1 MAPNKNGRG
10 KTKGDKKKKEEKVIP
25 VAMDITVNL
34 KDETHIILK
43 GISTDR
49 IIDVRRLLSVNTA
62 TCNITNFSLSH
73 EVRGPRLKD
82 TVDIS
87 ALKPCVL
94 TLIEEDYDEESATSH
109 VKRLLDIVACTT
121 CFGPSVRD
129 SGGNSEATNESKS
142 VKKSSKQRRNGK
154 DKRSPSPPEG
164 AAATVTAMVVDEDGE
179 MSNSCPK
186 LGSFYEFFSLSHL
199 TPPLQ
204 FIRRETRKVDEVLPN
219 DYLFSLEVKLFNGKL
234 VSVEACRKGF
244 HNTGKHGI
252 LCHNLVDLLRQLSRA
267 FDNAY
272 NELMKGFL
280 ERNKFGNLPYGLRA
294 NTWLVPPVAA
304 QMPSIFPSLPVEDEK
319 WGGNGGGLGR
329 DGKSDLLPY
338 ASELLFIAYMPCK
351 TTEERQVRD
360 RRAFLLHS
368 LFVDV
373 AISRAISAVRHVME
387 KVKPAHSDANRE
399 IIYNERVG
407 DLSIFVTK
415 DVADGSCKIDTKIDG
430 CQTTGIAKKNLIE
443 RHLLKGITA
452 DENTAAHD
460 IASLGVLNVRH
471 CGYIATVK
479 VQGKE
484 SDKVGFPSESIE
496 LADQPDGG
504 ANALN
509 INSLRYLLH
518 AKDDNKVMHSKP
530 SKSEEISSSR
540 AFVKRI
546 LKESLIK
553 LQEQNIEGDS
563 FIRWELGACWIQ
575 HLRDLKKSE
584 KDKKP
589 HTMKTKDEIKV
600 EGLGIHLKS
609 LKNRKQNEPQSESF
623 KPVADSVDGRSEED
637 VIPSEDSQRE
647 TDANQNQLILKSL
660 LSDDGFTRLKE
671 SETGL
676 HVKSVEELIDMSQK
690 YYNEVALPKLVADF
704 GSLELS
710 PVDGRTLTDFMHTR
724 GLRMRSLGHIIKLSD
739 KLSHVQSLCIHEM
752 IIRAFKHILQAVIA
766 SVVEIEDL
774 AAVIAATLN
783 MMLGFPENDE
793 QNEPH
798 GIDPLVWR
806 WLELFLKNRYEWETG
821 ILNYKDVRK
830 ITILRGLCLKVGIEL
845 VPRDYDV
852 NSPNPF
858 RKEDIVSLVPVH
870 KQAVCSSAD
879 GRQLLESS
887 KTALDKGKLE
897 DAVSYGT
904 KALAKLVAVCG
915 PYHRM
920 TAGAYSLLAVVLYH
934 TGDFNQAT
942 VYQQKA
948 LDINERE
955 LGLDHPDTMK
965 SYGDLAVFYYRLQ
978 HTELALNYVKRAL
991 YQLHLTCGPSHP
1003 NTAATYINVAMM
1015 EEGLGNVHVAL
1026 RYLHKALKCNQ
1037 RLLGPDHIQTAASYH
1052 AIAIALSLM
1061 EAYALSVQH
1070 EQTTLQILKKK
1081 LGPDDLR
1088 TQDAAAWL
1096 EYFESKAFE
1105 QQEAARN
1112 GTRKPDA
1119 SIASKGH
1126 LSVSDLLDYIN
1137 PGSDAKGRNA
1147 MLAKRK
1153 GFASKVKGKS
1163 DQTNC
1168 ASANS
1173 VTPKDV
1179 LEVKQ
1184 DDQKLICKDDNDSQ
1198 KNEEPFDIVV
1208 MSNLNADRRIS
1219 ENNKPIEPR
1228 PLVKDTSLEKCVNGA
1243 VLSEPYAEAGDGWQP
1258 VQKPRSAGIYGQKLR
1273 QRWQTISKVTD
1284 FQNEDSISKVGHARL
1299 KNNYQAGRYFVLKK
1313 KTSDGNNADYYVAKG
1328 PSPSTKLGR
1337 RVAKAVMYR
1346 VKSVTSSVRDVV
1358 ALTSNTGG
1366 ELLSS
1371 SVEQIQV
1378 CAVKEAGPM
1387 PKRSSIVSLGIS
1399 PSYKDV
1405 AVAPPGTIYM
1415 LQKSF
1420 SQDEVPDSP
1429 KVLEL
1434 GEEANGEEQ
1443 NFELMKSN
1451 AESIKLGDVQHL
1463 IADDAG
1469 NINDETVATDNKE
1482 GISLSYL
1489 GGGEIS
1495 DVTCPVMPSV
1505 QSSHVDVS
1513 PMEEEGLNT
1522 RNMCISDNFD
1532 SNGNSNVTLQE
1543 MEYPEVK
1550 ASVSYSSDISRDMS
1564 NKQLSASAAPFSP
1577 FPAVARIVPLPMNIN
1592 HPSGPGRLPPVG
1604 LWPMNM
1610 SVHPGTPTILPNPM
1624 CSSPHHS
1631 YHSPPPTPNMMNC
1644 LPFMYPPYSQPQML
1658 PPTTFPVNSSAFHP
1672 NHYAWQC
1679 NMTPKAS
1686 DYVPG
1691 SVWSGCHPIEF
1702 SVSLPVV
1709 EPITESTLVSV
1720 TKESSDN
1727 SERSSPVPSFPV
1739 DLISGDEVK
1748 AEANLPAPDAV
1759 EILNDIAE
1767 VGSEKVRAMNTLAS
1781 EYITLS
1787 DNQSQKGDAPN
1798 ENAGSCDNYIQRH
1811 PCKTDDEKT
1820 FNILIRGRRN
1830 RKQIL
1835 RMPMSLLKRPYTSQP
1850 FKAVCCRVIRD

>member
-10 KTKGDKKKKEEKVIP
+10 KTKGDKKKKEEKVLP

-34 KDETHIILK
+34 PDETHIILK

-94 TLIEEDYDEESATSH
+94 TLVEEDYNEESATSH

-121 CFGPSVRD
+121 CYGPSNGD
-129 SGGNSEATNESKS
+129 SGENSEATNDTKS
-142 VKKSSKQRRNGK
+142 VKKSSKLRKNGK
-154 DKRSPSPPEG
+154 DKRSPSPPEE
-164 AAATVTAMVVDEDGE
+164 AAAAVDEDGE

-204 FIRRETRKVDEVLPN
+204 FIRRRTRKVDEVPSN
-219 DYLFSLEVKLFNGKL
+219 DYLFSLEVKLCNGKL
-234 VSVEACRKGF
+234 VLVEACRKGF
-244 HNTGKHGI
+244 YNTGKHGI

-272 NELMKGFL
+272 DELMKGFL

-304 QMPSIFPSLPVEDEK
+304 QMSSIFPSLPVEDDK

-338 ASELLFIAYMPCK
+338 ASELLFIASMPCK

-407 DLSIFVTK
+407 DLSISVTK
-415 DVADGSCKIDTKIDG
+415 DVPDASCKIDTKIDG
-430 CQTTGIAKKNLIE
+430 CQATGIAKKNLIE

-460 IASLGVLNVRH
+460 IATLGVLNVRH

-484 SDKVGFPSESIE
+484 SDKVGSPSESIE

-509 INSLRYLLH
+509 INSLRFLLH
-518 AKDDNKVMHSKP
+518 EKDDNKVMHSKP
-530 SKSEEISSSR
+530 SESEEISSSR

-546 LKESLIK
+546 LEESLIK

-575 HLRDLKKSE
+575 HLKDLKKSE
-584 KDKKP
+584 KDKKS

-609 LKNRKQNEPQSESF
+609 LKNRKQNELQSESF
-623 KPVADSVDGRSEED
+623 KPVADSVDGRSEKD
-637 VIPSEDSQRE
+637 VFPSEDSQRE
-647 TDANQNQLILKSL
+647 TDANHNQLRLKSL
-660 LSDDGFTRLKE
+660 LSHDGFTRLKE

-676 HVKSVEELIDMSQK
+676 HLKSVEELIDLSQK

-710 PVDGRTLTDFMHTR
+710 PVDGRNLTDFMHTR
-724 GLRMRSLGHIIKLSD
+724 GLRMRSLGHIIKLSE

-766 SVVEIEDL
+766 SIIEIEDL
-774 AAVIAATLN
+774 AEVIAATLN

-793 QNEPH
+793 PNEPH
-798 GIDPLVWR
+798 GIDPFVWR

-821 ILNYKDVRK
+821 SLNYKDVRK
-830 ITILRGLCLKVGIEL
+830 ITILRGLCHKVGIEI

-887 KTALDKGKLE
+887 KTALDNGKLE
-897 DAVSYGT
+897 DAVSHGT
-904 KALAKLVAVCG
+904 KALAKVVAVCG

-1037 RLLGPDHIQTAASYH
+1037 RLLGRDHIQTAASYH

-1061 EAYALSVQH
+1061 EAYPLSIQH
-1070 EQTTLQILKKK
+1070 EQTTLQILKGK

-1105 QQEAARN
+1105 QQEATRN

-1137 PGSDAKGRNA
+1137 PRSNA
-1147 MLAKRK
+1147 VLAKRK
-1153 GFASKVKGKS
+1153 GFVSKVKGKS

-1173 VTPKDV
+1173 HTPKDV
-1179 LEVKQ
+1179 LKVKQ
-1184 DDQKLICKDDNDSQ
+1184 DDQKLICKDDSDSQ
-1198 KNEEPFDIVV
+1198 MNEEPFDIVV
-1208 MSNLNADRRIS
+1208 ESNLNADRRIS
-1219 ENNKPIEPR
+1219 ANNKPIELR
-1228 PLVKDTSLEKCVNGA
+1228 PLVEDASLEKSVNGA
-1243 VLSEPYAEAGDGWQP
+1243 FLSEPFAEADDGWQP
-1258 VQKPRSAGIYGQKLR
+1258 VQRPRSAGMYGQKLR
-1273 QRWQTISKVTD
+1273 QRWQTISKVIGY
-1284 FQNEDSISKVGHARL
+1284 QSKDSISEIGHARL
-1299 KNNYQAGRYFVLKK
+1299 KSNYQAGRYFVLKK
-1313 KTSDGNNADYYVAKG
+1313 KTSDGNNADYYVAKS
-1328 PSPSTKLGR
+1328 PSHSTKLGR
-1337 RVAKAVMYR
+1337 RVAKTVMYR
-1346 VKSVTSSVRDVV
+1346 VKSVSSSVRDV
-1358 ALTSNTGG
+1358 AAETSNTGG
-1366 ELLSS
+1366 KLLSS

-1378 CAVKEAGPM
+1378 SAVKEAGPIL
-1387 PKRSSIVSLGIS
+1387 KRSSIVSLGKS

-1405 AVAPPGTIYM
+1405 AVAPPGTISM
-1415 LQKSF
+1415 LQENF
-1420 SQDEVPDSP
+1420 PEVEVPDNQV
-1429 KVLEL
+1429 VLEL
-1434 GEEANGEEQ
+1434 GEEANGKEQ
-1443 NFELMKSN
+1443 KLEPMRSN
-1451 AESIKLGDVQHL
+1451 AESMKVGDIQHL
-1463 IADDAG
+1463 VAD
-1469 NINDETVATDNKE
+1469 VADHIKNEKVAIDNKE
-1482 GISLSYL
+1482 GIQLSYM

-1495 DVTCPVMPSV
+1495 DVTCPIMPSV

-1513 PMEEEGLNT
+1513 PMEEEVVNT
-1522 RNMCISDNFD
+1522 HNICISDNLD
-1532 SNGNSNVTLQE
+1532 PSGNSNVTLQD
-1543 MEYPEVK
+1543 MEYPGVK
-1550 ASVSYSSDISRDMS
+1550 ASVSYSSDTNRELS

-1577 FPAVARIVPLPMNIN
+1577 FPAISRIVPLPINIS
-1592 HPSGPGRLPPVG
+1592 HPSGPGRLLPVG
-1604 LWPMNM
+1604 PWPINMN
-1610 SVHPGTPTILPNPM
+1610 VHPGSPTIMPNPM

-1631 YHSPPPTPNMMNC
+1631 YPSPPPTPNMMHC

-1658 PPTTFPVNSSAFHP
+1658 PPTTFPVSSSTFHP
-1672 NHYAWQC
+1672 NHYPWQC
-1679 NMTPKAS
+1679 NTNPKAS

-1691 SVWSGCHPIEF
+1691 SVWSGCHSIEF
-1702 SVSLPVV
+1702 PVSLPVV

-1720 TKESSDN
+1720 AKESSDN
-1727 SERSSPVPSFPV
+1727 SERSSPAPSLLV
-1739 DLISGDEVK
+1739 DLISRDEVK
-1748 AEANLPAPDAV
+1748 AEANLSAPDAV
-1759 EILNDIAE
+1759 ETLNDIAE
-1767 VGSEKVRAMNTLAS
+1767 VGSERVRARNTLAS

-1787 DNQSQKGDAPN
+1787 DNQSQKGDTPN
-1798 ENAGSCDNYIQRH
+1798 ENAGSCGNYMQRH
-1811 PCKTDDEKT
+1811 PFKTDEEKT
-1820 FNILIRGRRN
+1820 FSILIRGRRN
-1830 RKQIL
+1830 RKQTL

-1850 FKAVCCRVIRD
+1850 FKAVCSRVIRD

>member
-1 MAPNKNGRG
+1 M
-10 KTKGDKKKKEEKVIP
+10 
-25 VAMDITVNL
+25 
-34 KDETHIILK
+34 
-43 GISTDR
+43 
-49 IIDVRRLLSVNTA
+49 
-62 TCNITNFSLSH
+62 
-73 EVRGPRLKD
+73 
-82 TVDIS
+82 
-87 ALKPCVL
+87 
-94 TLIEEDYDEESATSH
+94 
-109 VKRLLDIVACTT
+109 
-121 CFGPSVRD
+121 
-129 SGGNSEATNESKS
+129 
-142 VKKSSKQRRNGK
+142 
-154 DKRSPSPPEG
+154 
-164 AAATVTAMVVDEDGE
+164 
-179 MSNSCPK
+179 
-186 LGSFYEFFSLSHL
+186 
-199 TPPLQ
+199 
-204 FIRRETRKVDEVLPN
+204 
-219 DYLFSLEVKLFNGKL
+219 
-234 VSVEACRKGF
+234 
-244 HNTGKHGI
+244 
-252 LCHNLVDLLRQLSRA
+252 
-267 FDNAY
+267 
-272 NELMKGFL
+272 
-280 ERNKFGNLPYGLRA
+280 
-294 NTWLVPPVAA
+294 
-304 QMPSIFPSLPVEDEK
+304 
-319 WGGNGGGLGR
+319 
-329 DGKSDLLPY
+329 
-338 ASELLFIAYMPCK
+338 
-351 TTEERQVRD
+351 
-360 RRAFLLHS
+360 
-368 LFVDV
+368 
-373 AISRAISAVRHVME
+373 
-387 KVKPAHSDANRE
+387 
-399 IIYNERVG
+399 
-407 DLSIFVTK
+407 
-415 DVADGSCKIDTKIDG
+415 
-430 CQTTGIAKKNLIE
+430 
-443 RHLLKGITA
+443 
-452 DENTAAHD
+452 
-460 IASLGVLNVRH
+460 
-471 CGYIATVK
+471 
-479 VQGKE
+479 
-484 SDKVGFPSESIE
+484 
-496 LADQPDGG
+496 
-504 ANALN
+504 
-509 INSLRYLLH
+509 LH
-518 AKDDNKVMHSKP
+518 AF
-530 SKSEEISSSR
+530 IS
-540 AFVKRI
+540 
-546 LKESLIK
+546 
-553 LQEQNIEGDS
+553 Q
-563 FIRWELGACWIQ
+563 
-575 HLRDLKKSE
+575 
-584 KDKKP
+584 
-589 HTMKTKDEIKV
+589 
-600 EGLGIHLKS
+600 
-609 LKNRKQNEPQSESF
+609 
-623 KPVADSVDGRSEED
+623 
-637 VIPSEDSQRE
+637 
-647 TDANQNQLILKSL
+647 
-660 LSDDGFTRLKE
+660 
-671 SETGL
+671 
-676 HVKSVEELIDMSQK
+676 
-690 YYNEVALPKLVADF
+690 
-704 GSLELS
+704 
-710 PVDGRTLTDFMHTR
+710 
-724 GLRMRSLGHIIKLSD
+724 
-739 KLSHVQSLCIHEM
+739 
-752 IIRAFKHILQAVIA
+752 
-766 SVVEIEDL
+766 
-774 AAVIAATLN
+774 
-783 MMLGFPENDE
+783 
-793 QNEPH
+793 
-798 GIDPLVWR
+798 
-806 WLELFLKNRYEWETG
+806 
-821 ILNYKDVRK
+821 
-830 ITILRGLCLKVGIEL
+830 
-845 VPRDYDV
+845 
-852 NSPNPF
+852 
-858 RKEDIVSLVPVH
+858 
-870 KQAVCSSAD
+870 
-879 GRQLLESS
+879 
-887 KTALDKGKLE
+887 
-897 DAVSYGT
+897 
-904 KALAKLVAVCG
+904 
-915 PYHRM
+915 
-920 TAGAYSLLAVVLYH
+920 
-934 TGDFNQAT
+934 
-942 VYQQKA
+942 
-948 LDINERE
+948 
-955 LGLDHPDTMK
+955 
-965 SYGDLAVFYYRLQ
+965 
-978 HTELALNYVKRAL
+978 
-991 YQLHLTCGPSHP
+991 
-1003 NTAATYINVAMM
+1003 
-1015 EEGLGNVHVAL
+1015 
-1026 RYLHKALKCNQ
+1026 
-1037 RLLGPDHIQTAASYH
+1037 
-1052 AIAIALSLM
+1052 
-1061 EAYALSVQH
+1061 
-1070 EQTTLQILKKK
+1070 
-1081 LGPDDLR
+1081 
-1088 TQDAAAWL
+1088 
-1096 EYFESKAFE
+1096 
-1105 QQEAARN
+1105 
-1112 GTRKPDA
+1112 
-1119 SIASKGH
+1119 
-1126 LSVSDLLDYIN
+1126 
-1137 PGSDAKGRNA
+1137 
-1147 MLAKRK
+1147 
-1153 GFASKVKGKS
+1153 VKGKS

-1173 VTPKDV
+1173 DTPKDV

-1243 VLSEPYAEAGDGWQP
+1243 VLSEPYAEADDGWQP

-1443 NFELMKSN
+1443 DFELMKSN

-1513 PMEEEGLNT
+1513 PMEEEGVNT

-1631 YHSPPPTPNMMNC
+1631 YHSPPPTPNMMHC

-1759 EILNDIAE
+1759 ETLNDIAE